1 MSRLTWRTWALV
13 LLAAAVLLA
22 LLLWERVPVVS

>member
-13 LLAAAVLLA
+13 LLVAAVLLA
-22 LLLWERVPVVS
+22 VLLWERVPVAS